1 MTHSRDAI
9 IEAISLALT
18 QDLFQEIMIKTIT
31 LTQPNENTQIIFIE
45 NINNEKFKIEVTK
58 L

>member
-1 MTHSRDAI
+1 MTYSRDSI
-9 IEAISLALT
+9 IEAISLALI
-18 QDLFQEIMIKTIT
+18 QDHFQEIMVKTMT

-45 NINNEKFKIEVTK
+45 NINSEKFKIEVTK